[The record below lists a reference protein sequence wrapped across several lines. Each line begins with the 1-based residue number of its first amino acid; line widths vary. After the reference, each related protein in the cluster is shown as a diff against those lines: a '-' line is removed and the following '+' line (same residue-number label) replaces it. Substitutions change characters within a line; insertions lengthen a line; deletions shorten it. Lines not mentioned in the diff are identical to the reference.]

1 MGALSSGAA
10 NKSVLKWLART
21 GRRGTPDAGIP
32 VGDTE
37 RDRALIARLKAEM
50 RKAFPQAVAK
60 IDRLPRLPRREK
72 AGSTI

>member
-10 NKSVLKWLART
+10 NKSVLKLART
-21 GRRGTPDAGIP
+21 RRRGTPDAGIP

-50 RKAFPQAVAK
+50 RKAFPQAVAE
-60 IDRLPRLPRREK
+60 IERLPRLPRREK